1 MFLPE
6 QFAMRR
12 RGNWCA
18 VVVLVAICALTIRV
32 ATRYSSPTDSSASA
46 IRTVARLASTH
57 QAQRLVKAANW
68 IAPALCSAVFQ
79 PTPSY
84 PHLIAAAPLTPNR
97 IFAEALYTRPPPS
110 SEPFV

>member
-18 VVVLVAICALTIRV
+18 VVVLVAVCSLTVRL
-32 ATRYSSPTDSSASA
+32 ATRYSSPLDSRASS
-46 IRTVARLASTH
+46 RTVASHAST
-57 QAQRLVKAANW
+57 QQTQRLVKAANW

-79 PTPSY
+79 PTTPY
-84 PHLIAAAPLTPNR
+84 PRIVDVAPLIPNR
-97 IFAEALYTRPPPS
+97 LFAEDLYTRPPPS
-110 SEPFV
+110 SESLV